1 MKQLKLRLYVTPT
14 ALILTKLLKPPP
26 MAAGSY
32 CRYLGTMVV
41 INDDR
46 RRAEGTTGR
55 LTACLM
61 TVLSRYDRTG
71 DHKSRVKMS
80 QDLAA
85 AINDGLYDYED
96 ELWDQSDTD
105 QWVRV

>member
-1 MKQLKLRLYVTPT
+1 
-14 ALILTKLLKPPP
+14 
-26 MAAGSY
+26 MASS
-32 CRYLGTMVV
+32 CRYIGTMVI

-46 RRAEGTTGR
+46 KKERADGGSFKC
-55 LTACLM
+55 ACLM

-80 QDLAA
+80 QDLAS

-105 QWVRV
+105 QWVR

>member
-1 MKQLKLRLYVTPT
+1 
-14 ALILTKLLKPPP
+14 
-26 MAAGSY
+26 
-32 CRYLGTMVV
+32 MVI

-46 RRAEGTTGR
+46 KRERADGISMC
-55 LTACLM
+55 ACLM

-80 QDLAA
+80 QDLAS

-105 QWVRV
+105 QWVRVN

>member
-1 MKQLKLRLYVTPT
+1 
-14 ALILTKLLKPPP
+14 